1 MNSQWTCEVIYD
13 ENKRSHVVE
22 FKRAGGRRDGSHV
35 GIHQNVYIDLSKYE
49 VLYLQ
54 LDVKSIAHSL
64 EGSGWSGGGENPVC
78 IELGFLDQKGEPHRW
93 IHGFYHK
100 GQDRY
105 DTSTKIQQNEWF
117 TYTSPNL
124 KEIVPLCGYEKNV
137 RDDWFGVALH
147 RYDPALE
154 PKVITRILLRGS
166 GWDFIGRADNLRFT
180 TSLNEQD

>member
-1 MNSQWTCEVIYD
+1 MNSQRTCEAIYD

-35 GIHQNVYIDLSKYE
+35 GIHQNIYIDLFKHE
-49 VLYLQ
+49 ALYLQ
-54 LDVKSIAHSL
+54 LDVKSIEHSI

-105 DTSTKIQQNEWF
+105 DTSTKIDQNEWF

-124 KEIVPLCGYEKNV
+124 KKIIPLCGYEKNV
-137 RDDWFGVALH
+137 RDDWFGVPLH
-147 RYDPALE
+147 RYDPGLK

-166 GWDFIGRADNLRFT
+166 GWDFIGRADNLRFI